1 MRFFWLAFFLL
12 GGRLFSYS
20 QSLEDCRKWYDL
32 GISEEDYAVK
42 LERETAKWSQKSCI
56 QSAYWAASKTLL
68 AKHAWN
74 PATKLSLLDEAETRM
89 NLCIQQNPESLEMRY
104 LRFSYERNLPT
115 FLQGG
120 NHMKEDIEKMI
131 FLFRQGKYKEF
142 PSSLVKKMR
151 DSVLL
156 YGSCTENDRK
166 FLKTIPF

>member
-42 LERETAKWSQKSCI
+42 LERETAKWSQKTGI

-104 LRFSYERNLPT
+104 LRFSFERNLPA

-120 NHMKEDIEKMI
+120 NHLKEDTEKMI

>member
-1 MRFFWLAFFLL
+1 VRFFWLTFFLL

-42 LERETAKWSQKSCI
+42 LERETAKWSQKSGI

-74 PATKLSLLDEAETRM
+74 PATKLSLLDEAETKM
-89 NLCIQQNPESLEMRY
+89 NRCIQQNPESLEMRY

-115 FLQGG
+115 FLQWG
-120 NHMKEDIEKMI
+120 NHTKEDIEKMI
-131 FLFRQGKYKEF
+131 FLFRQGKYQEF
-142 PSSLVKKMR
+142 PSSLVRKMR

-156 YGSCTENDRK
+156 FGSCSEKDRK
-166 FLKTIPF
+166 FLKSLPL